1 MKSPR
6 TLMAADTMALIA
18 PDVSASSPVNLA
30 QEHGT
35 RPDRVDVPEHL
46 QASVVVAIPSDA
58 DRAESVVMLQIDHR
72 VKSSAAVRTWLK
84 RLDELAISYRTEFV
98 TVDALERARREHVSV
113 RRSDPTQTTQARA
126 LSLLSLA
133 AAAGASDVH
142 IFVRRWHTDVQVRIN
157 GDLYTSDE
165 FSMHAEEGRRL
176 RGAIFQGLATNKPP
190 ELKPLDF
197 QDAQIDGEKL
207 AGTGLSTVRIIRGPC
222 VPIEHGGEFLVARL
236 QRRPGLGTTMSRRDA
251 LRALRLRTPTRPEQ
265 PENDPAWKGFAPA
278 QIDRLRRIAHR
289 PNGLVALT
297 GPTGSG
303 KTQAIFHMER
313 YLAQRFPERR
323 QIAIEDPP
331 EFEKEWGGQL
341 VVGVHSYMDLL
352 RETLRMDPNTLMIG
366 ELRAPDEAH
375 TALEAALT
383 GRLVLTTLHV
393 IDPYYFFERLEDMDP
408 ERLSRRNA
416 CNPEKVIAVIGMR
429 LLPRLCEHC
438 RVPLVDAADDAVPDE
453 VLRALNTWGDTLNV
467 HVRGPGCEHC
477 DGLGT
482 VGRVVAAEIIEMD
495 VASMANLRTL
505 PVDEVKR
512 RHRARPDA
520 DYSMLA
526 YAVANVLAGRVDPN
540 AAQSQ
545 LSVEARNGERL
556 PTFEELAS

>member
-6 TLMAADTMALIA
+6 TLIVSDAMALVA
-18 PDVSASSPVNLA
+18 PDASASSPVSMVPVIGA
-30 QEHGT
+30 
-35 RPDRVDVPEHL
+35 RPDRIDVPEHL
-46 QASVVVAIPSDA
+46 QSSVVVAMSDNAGDA
-58 DRAESVVMLQIDHR
+58 DVKAMIYIDHR

-84 RLDELAISYRTEFV
+84 RLDELKIGYAVDSV
-98 TVDALERARREHVSV
+98 TVDALERLRGQHAIARRD
-113 RRSDPTQTTQARA
+113 DPMQATQARA
-126 LSLLSLA
+126 LLLLSLA
-133 AAAGASDVH
+133 AAAGASDIH
-142 IFVRRWHTDVQVRIN
+142 ILVRRRHTDVQVRIH
-157 GDLYTSDE
+157 GDLHTSDA
-165 FSMHAEEGRRL
+165 FSMHADEGRRL
-176 RGAIFQGLATNKPP
+176 IGAIYQGLATNKPP

-197 QDAQIDGEKL
+197 QDAQIDGETL
-207 AGTGLSTVRIIRGPC
+207 VGTALSTVRIIRGPS
-222 VPIEHGGEFLVARL
+222 VPITHGGGFLVARL
-236 QRRPGLGTTMSRRDA
+236 QRRPDAVPNKSRRDA
-251 LRALRLRTPTRPEQ
+251 IRELRLRAPTRPEQ

-278 QIDRLRRIAHR
+278 QVERMRRISHR
-289 PNGLVALT
+289 PNGLVGLT
-297 GPTGSG
+297 GPVGSG

-313 YLAQRFPERR
+313 YIAQRFPERR
-323 QIAIEDPP
+323 QIAMEDPP
-331 EFEKEWGGQL
+331 EFEKEWDVQL
-341 VVGVHSYMDLL
+341 VVGVHSFMDLL
-352 RETLRMDPNTLMIG
+352 RETLRMDPNMLLVS
-366 ELRAPDEAH
+366 ELRAPEEAH

-408 ERLSRRNA
+408 ERLSRRNT

-482 VGRVVAAEIIEMD
+482 VGRVVSAEIIETD
-495 VASMANLRTL
+495 VALMSDLRTL
-505 PVDEVKR
+505 PLDEVKL
-512 RHRARPDA
+512 RHRARPDT

-545 LSVEARNGERL
+545 LSVDARNDERL
-556 PTFEELAS
+556 PTFEELAP

>member
-1 MKSPR
+1 MKPQR
-6 TLMAADTMALIA
+6 TLIAADAMALIA
-18 PDVSASSPVNLA
+18 PGASASLPVNLA
-30 QEHGT
+30 PTLGA
-35 RPDRVDVPEHL
+35 RPDRLDVPEHL
-46 QASVVVAIPSDA
+46 QTSVVVAMPSDVEP
-58 DRAESVVMLQIDHR
+58 AEATVLLQIDHR

-84 RLDELAISYRTEFV
+84 RLDELNITYRTEFV
-98 TVDALERARREHVSV
+98 TVDALERARREHVGV
-113 RRSDPTQTTQARA
+113 PRNDPTQTTQARA

-133 AAAGASDVH
+133 AAAGGSDVH
-142 IFVRRWHTDVQVRIN
+142 IMVHRRHTDVQVRIN

-165 FSMHAEEGRRL
+165 FSMHADEGRRL

-207 AGTGLSTVRIIRGPC
+207 VGTGLSTVRIIRGPC
-222 VPIEHGGEFLVARL
+222 VPIEDGGEFLVARL
-236 QRRPGLGTTMSRRDA
+236 QRRPGVVPTMSRRDA
-251 LRALRLRTPTRPEQ
+251 IRALRLRTPTRPEQ

-278 QIDRLRRIAHR
+278 QIKRLRRIAHR
-289 PNGLVALT
+289 PSGLVGLT

-323 QIAIEDPP
+323 QISIEDPP
-331 EFEKEWGGQL
+331 EFEKEWGPQL
-341 VVGVHSYMDLL
+341 VVGAHSFMDLL

-366 ELRAPDEAH
+366 ELRAPEEAH

-438 RVPLVDAADDAVPDE
+438 RVPLVDATDDAVPDE

-495 VASMANLRTL
+495 VASMADLRTL
-505 PVDEVKR
+505 PVDQAKR

-545 LSVEARNGERL
+545 LTVEARNGERL
-556 PTFEELAS
+556 PTYEELAP